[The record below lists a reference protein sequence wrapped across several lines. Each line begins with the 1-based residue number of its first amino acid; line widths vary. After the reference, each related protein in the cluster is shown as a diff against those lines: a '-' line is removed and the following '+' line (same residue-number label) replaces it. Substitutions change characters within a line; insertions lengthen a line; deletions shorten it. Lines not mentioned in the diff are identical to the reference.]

1 MREIEE
7 KIINGQNVTK
17 TGTQYSFQLSNP
29 VAKVSSNQSRVMDAI
44 MFSESAKQAAKWAP
58 KFLFIII
65 I

>member
-44 MFSESAKQAAKWAP
+44 MFSESAKQAAK
-58 KFLFIII
+58 
-65 I
+65 